1 MEGWVTEKSAGA
13 SPLSV
18 ACSTGSAWR
27 HTSTTVEKGSSA
39 NSTVPA
45 PAGITH
51 TRAVTAYSATNANAM
66 QAPAWRTPKRDAA
79 APTITMAHPRPMDS
93 AQAAAVSATALP
105 VYSPTGSSAE
115 PMASSTRH
123 PAVSARMRR
132 SCGLNVA
139 TRPTAMSVVALA
151 STDASRA

>member
-27 HTSTTVEKGSSA
+27 HTST
-39 NSTVPA
+39 VPA

-51 TRAVTAYSATNANAM
+51 TRAVTAYSATNANAL